1 MAIYIGRRGFIATLG
16 GAAAWSVVARAQQ
29 LAMPVVGFVNG
40 ASPNGYAPMISAFH
54 KGLNESGYVE
64 SHNVLV
70 EYRWAEGH
78 YDRLPALAADLVRR
92 QVAVIVANTPAAPV
106 AKAATTDI
114 PIVFV
119 TASDPVASGFVASLN
134 RPGANLTGVALLNVE
149 IGSKRLELLHE
160 LVPGV
165 ARIGLLSN
173 PTNPN
178 AESQSKDMQVAAR
191 TLGLQLHVLNASSE
205 RDIDTAF
212 ATLGE
217 LRVGAVAIGADA
229 FFVDRSR
236 RLATLALH
244 YGLPAIFITR
254 DFVAE
259 GGMMSYGG
267 GLREPYRLMGVY
279 TGRIL
284 KGEKPADLP
293 VQQVTKVELVI
304 NLKTASA
311 LSLTVPLTLL
321 GRADEVIE

>member
-106 AKAATTDI
+106 AKTATTDI